1 MGPQRAERGC
11 GRRGWA
17 GWGQSLLTP
26 RGVPDPRRA
35 SGAPGCVW
43 GLPSPSRLSCRS
55 PLGPM
60 GRGPLT
66 GAPTPGRDHTTCPGL
81 PSPGPGPQPRRQA
94 PAGPGDSVSPEPLPF
109 LSPGSSKVPGLGGS
123 QDPRPSS
130 HPAHWSSHQPPK
142 HPCSL
147 AVACAG
153 GGACLCPA
161 GPRGGPGLRAHTTAA
176 PEDAAAPLALRRP
189 PSQRLA
195 VGSPS
200 RDMPPRSPAG
210 PSHPSLSK
218 RPPCPLEDPAPSPA
232 APRLH
237 ARSRPILLEPSAPG
251 PGSSVSP
258 TARGSA
264 SETRPRGTP
273 GVRRG
278 LGTLRTA

>member
-66 GAPTPGRDHTTCPGL
+66 GAPTPGHDHNTCPGL

-109 LSPGSSKVPGLGGS
+109 PSPGSSKVPGLGGS

-142 HPCSL
+142 HPCSP

-176 PEDAAAPLALRRP
+176 PEDTAAPLALRRP

-200 RDMPPRSPAG
+200 RDMPPPPVPRRSLAPLSLKTSTLSPRRPCAF
-210 PSHPSLSK
+210 PS
-218 RPPCPLEDPAPSPA
+218 CPSP
-232 APRLH
+232 PRPFPPH
-237 ARSRPILLEPSAPG
+237 PPG
-251 PGSSVSP
+251 
-258 TARGSA
+258 TF
-264 SETRPRGTP
+264 RPRP
-273 GVRRG
+273 GLIG
-278 LGTLRTA
+278 LPHGKRVSE